1 MATVAGNQK
10 IDKRAVLKD
19 AHIFQLF
26 HLCDQFAVD
35 FLAGHI
41 FAVQDPGSGVS
52 AFFGIGE
59 TGSLFVEGNAQID
72 QIVNDFL

>member
-10 IDKRAVLKD
+10 IDKRAILKD

-41 FAVQDPGSGVS
+41 FAVQDSGSGVS

-59 TGSLFVEGNAQID
+59 TGSLFVEGNAKID